1 MTKKQ
6 PITPRPLLELL
17 ELAERRERWNRDVGE
32 SLRRARID
40 AGLSQGELAKAL
52 KASQAYV
59 SQIEH
64 GKGMSAE
71 QLRLFHNTLEAA
83 AGTSEAAE
91 RTGED
96 EHAKRTRKR
105 KSQPSG

>member
-17 ELAERRERWNRDVGE
+17 ELAERRERWNREVGE

-83 AGTSEAAE
+83 AGASEEAE
-91 RTGED
+91 RRGED
-96 EHAKRTRKR
+96 EHAQRTRKR
-105 KSQPSG
+105 KPQPGG